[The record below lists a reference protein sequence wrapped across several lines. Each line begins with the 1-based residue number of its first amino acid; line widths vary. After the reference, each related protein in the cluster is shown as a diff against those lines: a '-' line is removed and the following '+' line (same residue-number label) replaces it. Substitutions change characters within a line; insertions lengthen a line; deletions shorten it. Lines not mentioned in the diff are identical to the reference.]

1 MSWTRPFIEGWEGE
15 GVTAA
20 VGGARGAAGRDA
32 AAAGESREGEEAGGG
47 LQETGESHREDGEI
61 TEREATLQSR

>member
-1 MSWTRPFIEGWEGE
+1 MAFRGT
-15 GVTAA
+15 
-20 VGGARGAAGRDA
+20 RGAAGRDA
-32 AAAGESREGEEAGGG
+32 AAAGESWEGAEAGGG